1 MNDMSF
7 ANLVRDLEVDNAAF
21 RQNWDRLAP
30 ADRTY
35 VVVFTARSGSTWLTS
50 VLSATKQLG
59 YPEEY
64 INPDFVRAVAQAQN
78 TRDPE
83 CLLQMLKRR
92 RCTPNG
98 VFGIEV
104 RAIDVALLSEET
116 FFRVFDDKTVFFNL
130 WRDNIVAQGISL
142 FRAVATGHYHSTD
155 GQVRSPPSYDG
166 EEIRRWVR
174 HIAITENDNLRMLR
188 RAQRPIRG
196 LRYEDIVRDREGT
209 IEAFARALDVSIE
222 PRELVGPVEGE
233 TRKIGDDWNSKAEQR
248 FRREQ
253 AGYVAEIEGTRL
265 IKAEASVI
273 CGSVEN
279 GDRQSYAT
287 KRGAGANGGLSASK
301 PPLGNR
307 AMDPQ
312 QIFRCKLADLGDIKN
327 DFRGILAPESEVE
340 SIPKGVTA
348 QFTDNAELYHQRYF
362 STDQTDWLLRNTF
375 ARIRA
380 PEVRPLIL
388 DIGSGSGST
397 VISLLKMFRDSH
409 IVASDVSAELLSL
422 LRAALRRA
430 DSEQNVTTVRLDL
443 NKNWFHEELFDFA
456 VGKAIL
462 HHLFDPALLVEQ
474 VFKAVKPGGSLVFYE
489 PFEPGNA
496 MLALVLRQIV
506 DAANSNQHM
515 EANVLKYLEQR
526 IGVVQVMRCEEKAIV
541 KYANIDDKWMF
552 TRSYFDRVAKRI
564 GADRLIIYPTSKTNT
579 PFQEA
584 ITTWLRI
591 GLGRSPDAVPQ
602 WAWDLVHRAED
613 ELSVDCKED
622 ILMTGCI
629 IFTKATGGTGE
640 PLLTAGEAVR
650 SEGDVVPVAE
660 ARRLE
665 EQIRELERVLGRK
678 TIEVERLKEA
688 VGLARN

>member
-21 RQNWDRLAP
+21 REDWDTLTP

-92 RCTPNG
+92 RRTRNG

-104 RAIDVALLSEET
+104 RAVDVALLSEGT

-142 FRAVATGHYHSTD
+142 FRAVATGHYHSTE

-166 EEIRRWVR
+166 EAIRHWLR

-188 RAQRPIRG
+188 RAKRPTRG

-222 PRELVGPVEGE
+222 PHELGGPVAGE
-233 TRKIGDDWNSKAEQR
+233 TRKIGDDWNIDAEQR

-253 AGYVAEIEGTRL
+253 AGYVAEIEGARL
-265 IKAEASVI
+265 VKAKASDI
-273 CGSVEN
+273 YRSVEN
-279 GDRQSYAT
+279 GGRQSYVT
-287 KRGAGANGGLSASK
+287 KHCAGANGELSASK
-301 PPLGNR
+301 LPLGNR

-312 QIFRCKLADLGDIKN
+312 QVFRCKLTDLGDIKG
-327 DFRGILAPESEVE
+327 DFQGILAPESEAE
-340 SIPKGVTA
+340 SIPKGVTV
-348 QFTDNAELYHQRYF
+348 QFTANAELYHQRYF

-380 PEVRPLIL
+380 LEERPLIL

-397 VISLLKMFRDSH
+397 VVSLLKMFGDSH
-409 IVASDVSAELLSL
+409 IIASDVSAELLSL

-430 DSEQNVTTVRLDL
+430 GAEQNVTTVRLDL
-443 NKNWFHEELFDFA
+443 NKNWFHDELFDFA

-462 HHLFDPALLVEQ
+462 HHLFDPALLIEQ

-489 PFEPGNA
+489 PFDA

-506 DAANSNQHM
+506 DAANRNQEM
-515 EANVLKYLEQR
+515 EANVLKYIERR
-526 IGVVQVMRCEEKAIV
+526 IGVVQVMRCEEKPIDR
-541 KYANIDDKWMF
+541 YANIDDKWMF

-564 GADRLIIYPTSKTNT
+564 GADRLIIYPTSKANT
-579 PFQEA
+579 PFREA

-591 GLGRSPDAVPQ
+591 GLGRGPDAMPQ

-629 IFTKATGGTGE
+629 IFTKAASGTDE
-640 PLLTAGEAVR
+640 PRLPQPSAPR
-650 SEGDVVPVAE
+650 VASS
-660 ARRLE
+660 
-665 EQIRELERVLGRK
+665 
-678 TIEVERLKEA
+678 
-688 VGLARN
+688 